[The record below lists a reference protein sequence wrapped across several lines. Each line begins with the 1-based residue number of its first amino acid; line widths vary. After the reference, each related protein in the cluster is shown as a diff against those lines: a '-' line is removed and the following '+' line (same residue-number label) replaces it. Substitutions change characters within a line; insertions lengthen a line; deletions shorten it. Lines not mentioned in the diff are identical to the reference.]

1 MSRIVFQL
9 LLAVMLL
16 LSPRAAA
23 AQTAAADFRKLD
35 EAVAATLKE
44 TKVPGAAVAVVSG
57 ERVVYAKG
65 FGVADAETGRPVT
78 PETLFRVGS
87 TTKILTALTLLS
99 LAEEGKIN
107 LDRPVGEYAKGLTP
121 ALARLTAAQLLSHT
135 AGMIDVDPDYGPH
148 DESALGSTVR
158 TWGDDFVFTEPG
170 RVFSYSNEAYDL
182 LGYVIEQVG
191 GRPYARQV
199 RERLLVP
206 LGMGRSCFRP
216 DVAMTYPFSQGH
228 QLSEDGK
235 VKVLRPFPDNVVGW
249 PNGFLFSSARDLA
262 RLAVA
267 LLNGGKIEGKQV
279 IPPAVLAQMFTPRAD
294 IPVAGKA
301 AGSVRYGYG
310 MQFGEARGVRLSMH
324 DGALAG
330 FTCLFR
336 MAPERRFAVVALGN
350 LSEKSLDGVWRAAF
364 EMMAAG
370 ARPATPNAPA
380 AAKRLEMTAEE
391 MARYAGRYVNN
402 PKLACE
408 LFAKGGKLYIT
419 FTEGEESDTAPVAK
433 TGELTFV
440 VTPAGEPPQL
450 PFLLIPGADGRI
462 EYLHTNA
469 RAFRKTTGTPQEK

>member
-1 MSRIVFQL
+1 MHRL
-9 LLAVMLL
+9 LLLLPLLFLLL
-16 LSPRAAA
+16 LSPRAAW
-23 AQTAAADFRKLD
+23 AQAGATDFRKLD
-35 EAVAATLKE
+35 EAVAAALKE
-44 TKVPGAAVAVVSG
+44 TKTPGAAVAVVSG

-65 FGVADAETGRPVT
+65 FGVADSETGRPVT
-78 PETLFRVGS
+78 ADTLFRIGS
-87 TTKILTALTLLS
+87 TTKIFTALTLLS
-99 LAEEGKIN
+99 LAEEGKIR

-158 TWGDDFVFTEPG
+158 MWGDDFVFTEPG
-170 RVFSYSNEAYDL
+170 HVFSYSNEAYDL

-191 GRPYARQV
+191 GKPYARQV
-199 RERLLVP
+199 RESVIVP
-206 LGMGRSCFRP
+206 LGIPHSAFRL

-228 QLSEDGK
+228 ELTEDGK

-249 PNGFLFSSARDLA
+249 PNGFLFSSAADLA

-267 LLNGGKIEGKQV
+267 LLNGGKLEGKQV
-279 IPPAVLAQMFTPRAD
+279 IPPDVLAQMFTPHAD
-294 IPVAGKA
+294 IPVAGRA

-310 MQFGEARGVRLSMH
+310 MQLSEYRGTRLSMH

-330 FTCLFR
+330 FTSIFR
-336 MAPERRFAVVALGN
+336 MAPERRFALVALGN

-364 EMMAAG
+364 ELMVPAAP
-370 ARPATPNAPA
+370 PATPNASVT
-380 AAKRLEMTAEE
+380 AKHLEMTAEE
-391 MARYAGRYVNN
+391 MKRYTGRYVNN
-402 PKLACE
+402 QKLACE
-408 LFAKGGKLYIT
+408 LFVKDGKLFIT
-419 FTEGEESDTAPVAK
+419 FTEGEERDTAPVAK
-433 TGELTFV
+433 VGELTFV

-469 RAFRKTTGTPQEK
+469 RAFRKVKD

>member
-1 MSRIVFQL
+1 MSRPLPRL
-9 LLAVMLL
+9 LLLFLL
-16 LSPRAAA
+16 LLPAHAAR
-23 AQTAAADFRKLD
+23 AQTAAPDFRRLD
-35 EAVAATLKE
+35 EAVAAALKE
-44 TKVPGAAVAVVSG
+44 TKTPGAAVAVVSG

-65 FGVADAETGRPVT
+65 FGVADSETGQLVT
-78 PETLFRVGS
+78 PDTLFRVGS

-107 LDRPVGEYAKGLTP
+107 LDRPVGEYAKGLSP

-170 RVFSYSNEAYDL
+170 RVFSYSNEGYDL
-182 LGYVIEQVG
+182 LGYLIEEAG
-191 GRPYARQV
+191 GKPYARQV

-206 LGMGRSCFRP
+206 LGMTRSCFRP

-228 QLSEDGK
+228 ELTEGGK
-235 VKVLRPFPDNVVGW
+235 VKVLRPFPDNAVGW

-267 LLNGGKIEGKQV
+267 LLNGGRLEGKQV
-279 IPPAVLAQMFTPRAD
+279 IPPALLAQMFEPRAD
-294 IPVAGKA
+294 IPVAGRA

-324 DGALAG
+324 DGAMAG
-330 FTCLFR
+330 FTCIFR

-364 EMMAAG
+364 ELMAPD
-370 ARPATPNAPA
+370 ARPSTPNASA
-380 AAKRLEMTAEE
+380 AAKHLEMTAEE
-391 MARYAGRYVNN
+391 LKRYAGRYVNN

-408 LFAKGGKLYIT
+408 LFVKGGRLFIT
-419 FTEGEESDTAPVAK
+419 FTDEEGSDTAPVAK

-462 EYLHTNA
+462 QYLHTNA
-469 RAFRKTTGTPQEK
+469 RAFRKVTDYSRL